1 MEMLI
6 KQKSFN
12 KQSLKKI
19 FREFIEESRKN
30 IDIKIKTISLILQ
43 SIKEEN
49 VNTDS
54 KFKNSPYISPVY
66 GIEKDEEEE
75 FLNNLKELRDNL
87 N

>member
-30 IDIKIKTISLILQ
+30 IDIKIKTINLILQ

-49 VNTDS
+49 DQQ
-54 KFKNSPYISPVY
+54 I
-66 GIEKDEEEE
+66 
-75 FLNNLKELRDNL
+75 LKSMTIIIILIKIL
-87 N
+87 SYL

>member
-19 FREFIEESRKN
+19 FREFIDESRKN
-30 IDIKIKTISLILQ
+30 IDIKIKTINLILQ
-43 SIKEEN
+43 SMKEEN
-49 VNTDS
+49 EQQ
-54 KFKNSPYISPVY
+54 I
-66 GIEKDEEEE
+66 
-75 FLNNLKELRDNL
+75 LKSMTIINYF

>member
-1 MEMLI
+1 MKMLI

-49 VNTDS
+49 DQQ
-54 KFKNSPYISPVY
+54 I
-66 GIEKDEEEE
+66 
-75 FLNNLKELRDNL
+75 LKSMTKIIILIKIL
-87 N
+87 SYL

>member
-49 VNTDS
+49 DQQ
-54 KFKNSPYISPVY
+54 I
-66 GIEKDEEEE
+66 
-75 FLNNLKELRDNL
+75 LKSMTKIIILIKIL
-87 N
+87 SYL

>member
-49 VNTDS
+49 DQQ
-54 KFKNSPYISPVY
+54 I
-66 GIEKDEEEE
+66 
-75 FLNNLKELRDNL
+75 LKSMTKIIILIKIL
-87 N
+87 S

>member
-1 MEMLI
+1 MYDDENI
-6 KQKSFN
+6 PIN
-12 KQSLKKI
+12 
-19 FREFIEESRKN
+19 IEELYKYSEREENDEVNKVKLN
-30 IDIKIKTISLILQ
+30 DFLPKKEEV
-43 SIKEEN
+43 KEEN

>member
-30 IDIKIKTISLILQ
+30 IDIKIKTIGLILQ
-43 SIKEEN
+43 SM
-49 VNTDS
+49 
-54 KFKNSPYISPVY
+54 
-66 GIEKDEEEE
+66 KDE
-75 FLNNLKELRDNL
+75 NDQQILKSMTKIYFN
-87 N
+87 

>member
-30 IDIKIKTISLILQ
+30 IDIKIKTIGLILQ
-43 SIKEEN
+43 SM
-49 VNTDS
+49 
-54 KFKNSPYISPVY
+54 
-66 GIEKDEEEE
+66 KDENEQQI
-75 FLNNLKELRDNL
+75 LKSMTKIYFN
-87 N
+87 

>member
-30 IDIKIKTISLILQ
+30 IDIKIKTINLILQ

-49 VNTDS
+49 DQQ
-54 KFKNSPYISPVY
+54 I
-66 GIEKDEEEE
+66 
-75 FLNNLKELRDNL
+75 LKSMTKIIILIKIL
-87 N
+87 SYL

>member
-1 MEMLI
+1 MNMLI

-30 IDIKIKTISLILQ
+30 IDIKIKTIHLILK
-43 SIKEEN
+43 SMKEEN
-49 VNTDS
+49 EQQ
-54 KFKNSPYISPVY
+54 I
-66 GIEKDEEEE
+66 
-75 FLNNLKELRDNL
+75 LKSMAIINYF